1 MTVSWRPIP
10 IFAGLLLWL
19 TYLLLQS
26 ESPDLA
32 LRARLDRMLVAFE
45 LHDTALDRHR
55 VAVRAGWPPPHH
67 YTLADARRDLLRAA
81 ADLQRESRGASP
93 EAARLLSP
101 QADSLTEAARRK
113 TTVVEY
119 FKSDSALLRNS
130 LAYVVQTA
138 PTLRARATVAE
149 EQSVAAEVGALAILL
164 LRFIQRPEPELG
176 AAIEALLDRLARASA
191 IPARFA

>member
-45 LHDTALDRHR
+45 LHDTALDRD
-55 VAVRAGWPPPHH
+55 VLLVRAGLLAH
-67 YTLADARRDLLRAA
+67 YDTLADARRDLLRAA
-81 ADLQRESRGASP
+81 ADLQRESRSASP
-93 EAARLLSP
+93 EAARLLGP
-101 QADSLTEAARRK
+101 QTDHLVEAARRK

-130 LAYVVQTA
+130 LAYVVQAT
-138 PTLRARATVAE
+138 PTLRARATAAE
-149 EQSVAAEVGALAILL
+149 EQSVAAEVGSLAILL
-164 LRFIQRPEPELG
+164 LRFIQQP
-176 AAIEALLDRLARASA
+176 
-191 IPARFA
+191 